1 MMAELFPAG
10 ERVEGDST
18 GAEGAEQFI
27 TVFEE
32 VNKIFARQTDSRLDV
47 ADISAQPL
55 VSRSDSS
62 KASPAIFLPL
72 YLLARYIVPYL
83 V

>member
-1 MMAELFPAG
+1 MEELFPAG
-10 ERVEGDST
+10 DRADDPEE
-18 GAEGAEQFI
+18 FI
-27 TVFEE
+27 EVFEE

-47 ADISAQPL
+47 SDISARPL

-62 KASPAIFLPL
+62 RAAPAIFLPL
-72 YLLARYIVPYL
+72 YLLARYVVPYL

>member
-1 MMAELFPAG
+1 MEELFPAG
-10 ERVEGDST
+10 DRADDPEE
-18 GAEGAEQFI
+18 FI
-27 TVFEE
+27 EVFEE

-47 ADISAQPL
+47 SDISARPL

-62 KASPAIFLPL
+62 KAAPALFLPL
-72 YLLARYIVPYL
+72 YLLARYVVPYL

>member
-1 MMAELFPAG
+1 MPELFPAS
-10 ERVEGDST
+10 ERADSVGLGD
-18 GAEGAEQFI
+18 GAQDFI

-62 KASPAIFLPL
+62 KASPAIFLTL

>member
-1 MMAELFPAG
+1 MEELFPAADRADDP
-10 ERVEGDST
+10 EE
-18 GAEGAEQFI
+18 FI
-27 TVFEE
+27 EVFEE
-32 VNKIFARQTDSRLDV
+32 VNKIFARQTDGRLDV
-47 ADISAQPL
+47 SDISAQPL

>member
-1 MMAELFPAG
+1 MPGLFPAS
-10 ERVEGDST
+10 ERDDSVGVD
-18 GAEGAEQFI
+18 GAEEFI

-32 VNKIFARQTDSRLDV
+32 VNKIFARQTHSRLDV

-62 KASPAIFLPL
+62 KASSAIFLPL
-72 YLLARYIVPYL
+72 YLLALARYIVPYL

>member
-1 MMAELFPAG
+1 MGELFPG
-10 ERVEGDST
+10 GDRT
-18 GAEGAEQFI
+18 DAGAENAEEFI

-47 ADISAQPL
+47 SDISAQPL
-55 VSRSDSS
+55 ISRSECSTH
-62 KASPAIFLPL
+62 SPAIFLPL
-72 YLLARYIVPYL
+72 YLLARYVVPYL

>member
-1 MMAELFPAG
+1 MEELFPAG
-10 ERVEGDST
+10 DRADDPEE
-18 GAEGAEQFI
+18 FI
-27 TVFEE
+27 EVFEE

-47 ADISAQPL
+47 SDISARPL

-62 KASPAIFLPL
+62 KAAPAIFLPL
-72 YLLARYIVPYL
+72 YLLARYVVPYL

>member
-1 MMAELFPAG
+1 MEELFPDG
-10 ERVEGDST
+10 ERADDPE
-18 GAEGAEQFI
+18 EFI
-27 TVFEE
+27 EVFEE

-47 ADISAQPL
+47 SDILAGPL

-62 KASPAIFLPL
+62 RAAPAILLPL
-72 YLLARYIVPYL
+72 YLLARYVVPYL